1 MSKDFQWYLT
11 RDNFLSQKECEE
23 VIEIIDTNRN
33 NSESIQA
40 IELKE
45 DKYLDKVWKVMKL
58 SNDIH
63 YNFDID
69 CVQLQEGKYYKKGVF
84 KEEETLHSDFAAGPD
99 RLVDIN
105 TKLTS
110 VVFLNDDYWGGG
122 LQIWNDKIESKQG
135 RIVIFPAFAAHKVL
149 QFYDKDRYTMLTWIK
164 GKTFR

>member
-33 NSESIQA
+33 NSEPTQA

-45 DKYLDKVWKVMKL
+45 DKYLDKVWKIMKL

-69 CVQLQEGKYYKKGVF
+69 SVQLQEGKYYKKGDF
-84 KEEETLHSDFAAGPD
+84 KEEETLHSDFLCRSTD

-110 VVFLNDDYWGGG
+110 VVSLNDDYWGGG
-122 LQIWNDKIESKQG
+122 LQIWNEQK
-135 RIVIFPAFAAHKVL
+135 
-149 QFYDKDRYTMLTWIK
+149 
-164 GKTFR
+164 